1 MKIKD
6 IQNVPCYAY
15 EHKYIVANL
24 NDRKFWFYGAF
35 DDKARAEEVAKTLDN
50 GVVFEVEEDGE
61 EL

>member
-6 IQNVPCYAY
+6 IQNVPAYAY
-15 EHKYIVANL
+15 EHKYVVANR

-61 EL
+61 E